1 MKNRIAIIDLGTNTF
16 HLLIAE
22 LQQEKLQLLHQ
33 ETIPVRLGEGGMQDG
48 LIKDSAF
55 IRGLKA
61 LKQFKKTIQ
70 YHKVDYIK
78 ALGTSALRS
87 AKNGKYFIEEAFAK
101 YEIKI
106 DLIDGKREAELIYS
120 AVRRAISI
128 NKQNALIMDI
138 GGGSVEFIICDEIEL
153 LWKKS
158 FDIGAARLMSQFH
171 HSDPISRSEIDALT
185 NHLEHVLGEL
195 KEQINKFEPNI
206 LIGSA
211 GAFETFATM
220 IDPNFEASFE
230 QKEFKIGLNEFEKI
244 EDFIV
249 KSTEEER
256 KKHPAIP
263 EVRVNM
269 IVMACL
275 LTSYVLKLHK
285 FKEIKLSAYS
295 MKEGQLFEIIENQS
309 NSL

>member
-22 LQQEKLQLLHQ
+22 LQREKINLLHQ

-55 IRGLKA
+55 VRGLEA

-87 AKNGKYFIEEAFAK
+87 ASNGKDFIEEAFAK
-101 YEIKI
+101 YGIKI
-106 DLIDGKREAELIYS
+106 DLIDGKREAELIYT

-128 NKQNALIMDI
+128 YNQKALIMDI
-138 GGGSVEFIICDEIEL
+138 GGGSVEFIICDEKEL

-158 FDIGAARLMSQFH
+158 FNIGAARLMSQFH
-171 HSDPISRSEIDALT
+171 HSDPISRADIDVLT
-185 NHLEHVLGEL
+185 KHLEHVLVEL
-195 KEQINKFEPNI
+195 KEKIDKFKPSI

-220 IDPNFEASFE
+220 IDSNFEASFE
-230 QKEFKIGLNEFEKI
+230 QKEFTIAIKDFEKI
-244 EDFIV
+244 ENFIV

-256 KKHPAIP
+256 KNHPAIP

-275 LTSYVLKLHK
+275 LTSYVLKLHA

-295 MKEGQLFEIIENQS
+295 MKEGQLFEIFDNQS